1 MAKNKDQLDLS
12 VELAERSS
20 QMEKELMRREDEV
33 ARLKQE
39 VVRGN
44 RLKDGL
50 NKKVRAAEETKA
62 ELESKRE
69 SLKQQIGSLER
80 GKHSGTQWNHSVT
93 LDMFPE
99 SESQRRQAELDKRAF
114 EDILKERDA
123 LNKVGFMLHIS
134 LHRHHSNKNPVC
146 FRS

>member
-80 GKHSGTQWNHSVT
+80 GKHSATLVLTQ
-93 LDMFPE
+93 
-99 SESQRRQAELDKRAF
+99 
-114 EDILKERDA
+114 
-123 LNKVGFMLHIS
+123 
-134 LHRHHSNKNPVC
+134 
-146 FRS
+146 

>member
-20 QMEKELMRREDEV
+20 QMEKELTRREDEV

-44 RLKDGL
+44 KLKDKL
-50 NKKVRAAEETKA
+50 NTKLRAAEEMKA

-69 SLKQQIGSLER
+69 GLKQQIGSLER
-80 GKHSGTQWNHSVT
+80 GKHSSTAVEQISDT
-93 LDMFPE
+93 CARIF
-99 SESQRRQAELDKRAF
+99 QRWRVNGDRQSWIREHLR
-114 EDILKERDA
+114 IY
-123 LNKVGFMLHIS
+123 
-134 LHRHHSNKNPVC
+134 
-146 FRS
+146 